1 MAIENIELEEV
12 KGAAEVDT
20 PEATEE
26 ATQVTTLDEI
36 EAALDEFDLTEN
48 KDDNTAETAT
58 KAEEVSLDA
67 LRDEISELRD
77 ENKRLAAAIGRL
89 IKGYGAKLNEKST
102 QGIEAFRESSVE
114 PKLPSDE
121 LNLSGVPGLAD
132 IKLG

>member
-1 MAIENIELEEV
+1 MAIENIELEQVE
-12 KGAAEVDT
+12 KPTQEATD
-20 PEATEE
+20 EATEDSL
-26 ATQVTTLDEI
+26 TSLDEI
-36 EAALDEFDLTEN
+36 EAALDEFDLSEN

-67 LRDEISELRD
+67 LRDELNELRN
-77 ENKRLAAAIGRL
+77 ENKRLANAIGRL
-89 IKGYGAKLNEKST
+89 IKGYGAKLNENTT
-102 QGIEAFRESSVE
+102 QGVEAFRESSVE